1 LRKNLANMQVNISA
15 TEQFRNRH
23 TSTTLAEREEM
34 LEAIGVKS
42 IDELIYMTI
51 PDNIRLSK
59 ELDIEA
65 AESEIKF
72 LEGLRK
78 LAGKNDPHRSYIGM
92 GYYGTYTPNV
102 ILRNILENPGWY
114 TAYTPYQAEIAQ
126 GRLEALLN
134 FQTMVIDLT
143 GMEIANSSLLDEP
156 TAAAEA
162 MGMFLHLKSRKKPG
176 MKFFVD
182 SSVFPQTLDVL
193 KTRCEP
199 LGVELVIGDAASVEL
214 NEDYFGALLQYP
226 NNEGNAVNHSDFCAK
241 AAELDVKVAVAAD
254 LMSLTM
260 LTPPGEW
267 GADAVIGT
275 SQRFGVPMGFG
286 GPHAAYLATKEDY
299 KRQVPGRIIGVSVDA
314 AGKNAYRMALQTR
327 EQHIKR
333 DKATSNICTAQ
344 VLLAIMAG
352 MYGVYHGPSGLSKI
366 AGKIYGLTAKVNK
379 ALSSLGYT
387 QSNAN
392 FFDTLM
398 VSGLSNDEI
407 ASIQSNALTKKINFR
422 YMENAIGLSID
433 ETCNLSDAQ
442 DIVDCFAAV
451 KGGSISLSDD
461 AEEVSLDANLI
472 RSSDFMTHPVF
483 NTYFSEHEMLRYMKS
498 LENKDLSLT
507 HSMISL
513 GSCTM
518 KLNATVE
525 MIPVTWPEFSNV
537 HPFVPR
543 NQVVGYIELLEDL
556 KKDLVHITGFD
567 DMSFQPNAGAQGEYA
582 GLMVIRE
589 YLQSINQGHRN
600 IALIPASAHGTNPA
614 SAVMA
619 GMKVV
624 VVKSMENGYI
634 DMEDWKAKAELHK
647 DNLACAMITY
657 PSTNGL
663 YEETIK
669 EIISIVHDRGGQVY
683 MDGANMNAQVGLT
696 NPGTIGADVCHL
708 NLHKTFAIPH
718 GGGGPGMGP
727 IGVAKHLSPFL
738 PKHVVTDNDSEQ
750 GISAVSA
757 SHYGSANVLIISY
770 AYIKMLGSEG
780 LREASEVAILNAN
793 YIKAKLEGHFDMLFK
808 GTNGSVAHEMIIETR
823 PFKATSGVK
832 VEDIAKRLMDYG
844 FHAPTVSFPIAGTLM
859 VEPTESESKA
869 ELDRFCDAMVSI
881 LGEIRLIES
890 GALPQDNNPLVN
902 APHPADVLLDENW
915 DRPYSRETAA
925 YPLDWVR
932 DRKFW
937 PSVSRVD
944 NSYGDRNLICA
955 CLPIE
960 AYAEG

>member
-1 LRKNLANMQVNISA
+1 MQVNISP

-23 TSTTLAEREEM
+23 TSATIADRAEM
-34 LEAIGVKS
+34 LKTIGVSS

-51 PDNIRLSK
+51 PDNIRLTE

-65 AESEIKF
+65 AESEVKF
-72 LEGLRK
+72 LESMRGL
-78 LAGKNDPHRSYIGM
+78 AAKNDAHRSYIGM
-92 GYYGTYTPNV
+92 GYYGTHTPNV

-134 FQTMVIDLT
+134 FQTMIIDLS
-143 GMEIANSSLLDEP
+143 GMEIANSSLLDEG

-176 MKFFVD
+176 MKFFAD
-182 SSVFPQTLDVL
+182 ASIFPQTLEVV

-199 LGVELVIGDAASVEL
+199 LGVELIIGDASNAEL

-226 NNEGNAVNHSDFCAK
+226 NNEGNAIDHRAFCEH
-241 AAELDVKVAVAAD
+241 AASNDIKVAVAAD
-254 LMSLTM
+254 IMSLVM

-275 SQRFGVPMGFG
+275 TQRFGVPMGFG
-286 GPHAAYLATKEDY
+286 GPHAAFMATKEEY

-352 MYGVYHGPSGLSKI
+352 MYGVYHGPDGLKRI
-366 AGKIYGLTAKVNK
+366 AGKIHGLTKKLDN
-379 ALSSLGYT
+379 ALSEMGYA
-387 QSNAN
+387 QQNAN
-392 FFDTLM
+392 YFDTLH
-398 VSGLSNDEI
+398 VVDLSGEELNK
-407 ASIQSNALTKKINFR
+407 IQSLALGRKINLR
-422 YMENAIGLSID
+422 YMGNTIGIAID
-433 ETCNLSDAQ
+433 ETCNQSDIQ
-442 DIVDCFAAV
+442 DIVNCFAEARGV
-451 KGGSISLSDD
+451 SIVVNDD
-461 AEEVSLDANLI
+461 DETVTISNELLRTSE
-472 RSSDFMTHPVF
+472 FMNHKVF
-483 NTYFSEHEMLRYMKS
+483 NSFYSEHEMLRYMKS
-498 LENKDLSLT
+498 LENKDLSLV

-543 NQVVGYIELLEDL
+543 NQVAGYLELLEEL
-556 KKDLVHITGFD
+556 KSDLVQITGFD

-582 GLMVIRE
+582 GLMVIRQ
-589 YLQSINQGHRN
+589 YLDSMGQGHRN

-624 VVKSMENGYI
+624 VVKTLDNGYI
-634 DMEDWKAKAELHK
+634 DMVDWREKADLHSE
-647 DNLACAMITY
+647 NLACAMITY
-657 PSTNGL
+657 PSTNGV

-669 EIISIVHDRGGQVY
+669 EIIKIVHDNGAQVY

-738 PKHVVTDNDSEQ
+738 PKHAVTGEGSPQ
-750 GISAVSA
+750 SMTAVSA

-770 AYIKMLGSEG
+770 AYIKMLGSVG
-780 LREASEVAILNAN
+780 LKEATEVAILNAN
-793 YIKAKLEGHFDMLFK
+793 YLKAKLDGHFDMLFK

-823 PFKATSGVK
+823 PFKQSSGVK

-859 VEPTESESKA
+859 VEPTESESKE
-869 ELDRFCDAMVSI
+869 ELDRFCDAMIGI
-881 LGEIRLIES
+881 LAEIRQIEN
-890 GALPQDNNPLVN
+890 GEFPQDNNPLVN
-902 APHPADVLLDENW
+902 APHPADVLLDSNW
-915 DRPYSRETAA
+915 DRPYSREIAA
-925 YPLDWVR
+925 YPLDWVK

-944 NSYGDRNLICA
+944 NSYGDRNLVCA

>member
-1 LRKNLANMQVNISA
+1 MLA
-15 TEQFRNRH
+15 
-23 TSTTLAEREEM
+23 
-34 LEAIGVKS
+34 AIGVKS
-42 IDELIYMTI
+42 IDELIYQTI
-51 PDNIRLSK
+51 PDNIRISE

-65 AESEIKF
+65 AESETRF
-72 LEGLRK
+72 LENLR
-78 LAGKNDPHRSYIGM
+78 AIAAKNDPHRSYIGM

-143 GMEIANSSLLDEP
+143 GMEIANSSLLDEA

-176 MKFFVD
+176 MKFFAD
-182 SSVFPQTLDVL
+182 KSIFPQTLDVL

-199 LGVELVIGDAASVEL
+199 LGVELVVGDASEFEL
-214 NEDYFGALLQYP
+214 NEEYFGAMVQYP
-226 NNEGNAVNHSDFCAK
+226 NNEGNALNYQSFCQ
-241 AAELDVKVAVAAD
+241 AAAAHDIKVGVVAD
-254 LMSLTM
+254 LMSLVL

-267 GADAVIGT
+267 GADAVVGT
-275 SQRFGVPMGFG
+275 TQRFGVPMGFG
-286 GPHAAYLATKEDY
+286 GPHAAYFATKEDY

-344 VLLAIMAG
+344 VLLAVIAG
-352 MYGVYHGPSGLSKI
+352 MYGVYHGPEGLKRI
-366 AGKIYGLTAKVNK
+366 AGKIHGLSRKVDA
-379 ALSSLGYT
+379 ALKELGYN
-387 QSNAN
+387 QANSNY
-392 FFDTLM
+392 FDTLH
-398 VSGLSNDEI
+398 VTDVDDVEAI
-407 ASIQSNALTKKINFR
+407 RKEALNRKINFR
-422 YMENAIGLSID
+422 YMGNSIGISID
-433 ETCNLSDAQ
+433 ETCSLEDAQ

-451 KGGSISLSDD
+451 KGGSVQLDNKVEN
-461 AEEVSLDANLI
+461 AEWTDGIE

-483 NTYFSEHEMLRYMKS
+483 NTYYSEHEMLRYMKS
-498 LENKDLSLT
+498 LENKDLSLA

-518 KLNATVE
+518 KLNATAE
-525 MIPVTWPEFSNV
+525 MIPITWPEFSNV
-537 HPFVPR
+537 HPYVPR
-543 NQVVGYIELLEDL
+543 NQVNGYIELLEEL
-556 KKDLVHITGFD
+556 KRDLVHITGFA

-589 YLQSINQGHRN
+589 YLNSIGQGHRN

-624 VVKSMENGYI
+624 VTKTLENGYI
-634 DMEDWKAKAELHK
+634 DMDDWRAKAEEHK

-657 PSTNGL
+657 PSTNGV

-669 EIISIVHDRGGQVY
+669 DCIQVVHDNGGQVY

-727 IGVAKHLSPFL
+727 IGVAAHLAPFL
-738 PKHVVTDNDSEQ
+738 PNHPVTDASDNEK
-750 GISAVSA
+750 GMSAVSA

-770 AYIKMLGSEG
+770 AYIKLLGSIG
-780 LREASEVAILNAN
+780 LKEATEVAILNAN
-793 YIKAKLEGHFDMLFK
+793 YIKARLEEHFEMLFK
-808 GTNGSVAHEMIIETR
+808 GTNGTVAHEMIVETR

-869 ELDRFCDAMVSI
+869 ELDRFCDALVGI
-881 LGEIRLIES
+881 LGEIRRIES
-890 GALPQDNNPLVN
+890 GEWPQDNNPLVN
-902 APHPADVLLDENW
+902 APHPADVLMSSDW
-915 DRPYSRETAA
+915 DRPYTREEAA
-925 YPLDWVR
+925 YPLEWVKE
-932 DRKFW
+932 RKFW